1 MSDFTYTND
10 GLFVTIAPET
20 PQAEAFWN
28 DQIAP
33 QTNNSGKVLTIHFA
47 QVAAQL
53 RSQGYTIRKAK
64 ATQDISDEDLLKAL
78 S

>member
-1 MSDFTYTND
+1 MIDFTYIND
-10 GLFVTIAPET
+10 GLFVTIMPET

-28 DQIAP
+28 EQIAP

-53 RSQGYTIRKAK
+53 RSQGYSIRKATK
-64 ATQDISDEDLLKAL
+64 SKETDEDLLKSL